1 MTDTLQDAPPS
12 PAMTLVTALGVVLLG
27 ALLADYTRAWLLLIP
42 LSFLFAAFT
51 AGSLL
56 HDRVAGFSMGD
67 EFLMPHPAIRI
78 GTGVAILSFCATLT
92 ALAGMLWLAGMMT
105 LLLVAAGC
113 VMMARTIRLSRRLSR
128 PFHPPVPTA
137 SGMVLGIVWLIAWLW
152 AVIPPVFYDELAYHL
167 TIPER
172 AVTTG
177 SLQAYPWMF
186 FTLMP
191 HASDLLL
198 AWGMAI
204 GGALGARAMHWSFWA
219 WGSLAAWGL
228 LDVLLRPRSSRWTA
242 ALAAGALASSPT
254 FWFLGTLTFGE
265 TCLTAAL
272 VTAACVL
279 VTSDRYDRPWLPAGL
294 LLGLAATVKLSGL
307 AWVFAGLAAGFVLR
321 WSWRNLALTALIA
334 LATVVPWWGRAARLT
349 GNPVY
354 PLAYEWLGSGGLWSD
369 ANQAL
374 VRGDLPPSAFDLGFP
389 GMLRLPWDLVQ
400 YPERF
405 GSASHAG
412 PLAIVSM
419 IVVLLLPLFARMCRA
434 DPGKRRLSD
443 AAAVFVLVSGTAWAA
458 TSTTTRFLAP
468 ALILSTIA
476 LVGMALTVRP
486 AGLPAILAGLA
497 LLGVWGTSRFL
508 ELHNLVF
515 ASTAVALGREH
526 PEEYAGRQL
535 DYYDAA
541 TFVREHTR
549 TDAKLLMIGEAR
561 SLYFSRNAVA
571 PSPFDRHP
579 LATWVQEASS
589 PDDLARRLAS
599 EGITHVVLN
608 VREFRR
614 LHDKYGVLAF
624 TGERAAEH
632 DRRLKEL
639 PRALNRVFE
648 KNGVYI
654 FEVPSIR

>member
-1 MTDTLQDAPPS
+1 MTDTLQET
-12 PAMTLVTALGVVLLG
+12 PASTATALAAALG
-27 ALLADYTRAWLLLIP
+27 TVILGTLLADYTRAWLLVIP
-42 LSFLFAAFT
+42 LSFLLAAFAAGT
-51 AGSLL
+51 LLHRLAAGS
-56 HDRVAGFSMGD
+56 
-67 EFLMPHPAIRI
+67 PAMEQATLSHITIRI
-78 GTGVAILSFCATLT
+78 GAGIAILSLCATWS
-92 ALAGMLWLAGMMT
+92 ALAGALRIAGALT
-105 LLLVAAGC
+105 LFFVAAGL
-113 VMMARTIRLSRRLSR
+113 VLAARSVRLDR
-128 PFHPPVPTA
+128 PAHPLLPTA
-137 SGMVLGIVWLIAWLW
+137 SGTILGIVWLIAWLW
-152 AVIPPVFYDELAYHL
+152 ATIPSTFYDELAYHL

-172 AVTTG
+172 AVATG

-198 AWGMAI
+198 AWGLAV
-204 GGALGARAMHWSFWA
+204 GGDLGARAMHWSLWV

-242 ALAAGALASSPT
+242 ALAAAALASSPT
-254 FWFLGTLTFGE
+254 FWFLGTLTFAE
-265 TCLTAAL
+265 TCLAAVL
-272 VTAACVL
+272 VTTACVL
-279 VTSDRYDRPWLPAGL
+279 TTSDQYHRPWLPAGL
-294 LLGLAATVKLSGL
+294 LLGLAATVKLSGFAWIL
-307 AWVFAGLAAGFVLR
+307 AVLAAGFVLR

-334 LATVVPWWGRAARLT
+334 LASVVPWWGRAAWVT

-354 PLAYEWLGSGGLWSD
+354 PLAYKWLGDGGLWSD
-369 ANQAL
+369 TSQAL
-374 VRGDLPPSAFDLGFP
+374 VKADIPPGAFDLGFV
-389 GMLRLPWDLVQ
+389 GMLRLPWDLATH
-400 YPERF
+400 PERF
-405 GSASHAG
+405 GSASDAG
-412 PLAIVSM
+412 PLAIVAV
-419 IVVLLLPLFARMCRA
+419 IVILLLPLLTRVFGAEPER
-434 DPGKRRLSD
+434 RRLGD
-443 AAAVFVLVSGTAWAA
+443 AAAVFVLISGTAWAV

-476 LVGMALTVRP
+476 LVGMALTMRP
-486 AGLPAILAGLA
+486 AGLPAVLAGLA
-497 LLGVWGTSRFL
+497 LLGVGGTSRFL

-526 PEEYAGRQL
+526 PEEYASRQL

-541 TFVREHTR
+541 KFVREHTR

-561 SLYFSRNAVA
+561 AFHFSRNAVA

-579 LATWVQEASS
+579 LATWVQDAPS
-589 PDDLARRLAS
+589 PEDLARRLAS

-624 TGERAAEH
+624 TGDRSAEH

-654 FEVPSIR
+654 LEVPPAG